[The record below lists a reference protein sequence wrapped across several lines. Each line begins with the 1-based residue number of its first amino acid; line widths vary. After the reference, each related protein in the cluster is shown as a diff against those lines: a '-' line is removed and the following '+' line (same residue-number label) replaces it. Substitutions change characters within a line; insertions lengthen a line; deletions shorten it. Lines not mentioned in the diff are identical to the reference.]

1 MSKLSSG
8 ARCGAATDCRSGVCS
23 NDICQAPACD
33 DGVLN
38 GEESD
43 IDCGGSTCAGC
54 SAGDRCGQADD
65 CNSLVCTDNQCQAP
79 RCDDQVQNGQ
89 ETDRDCGGPCTD
101 CTAGQGCSQN
111 TDCDSDVCSDAICQ
125 APSCE
130 DGVLNGE
137 EFGIDCGGE
146 CPSCSCVGDAVTD
159 IAEVGNYPGDT
170 TNAFSFEDATCAET
184 GDSPESTFRFTP
196 PEDGVFCAATVDAD
210 FDTVIYLREQC
221 DDRATERR
229 CNDSF
234 DYPRESLGRLEFV
247 GQADVPNL
255 IVDGYGGQ
263 FSMYPT
269 GHVYAGHH
277 YRAM

>member
-1 MSKLSSG
+1 MCRLLSGRPLWS
-8 ARCGAATDCRSGVCS
+8 S
-23 NDICQAPACD
+23 
-33 DGVLN
+33 
-38 GEESD
+38 
-43 IDCGGSTCAGC
+43 
-54 SAGDRCGQADD
+54 DD

-101 CTAGQGCSQN
+101 CTAGQGCSQD
-111 TDCDSDVCSDAICQ
+111 TDCDSDVCSEAICQ

-137 EFGIDCGGE
+137 EFGIDCGGA

-170 TNAFSFEDATCAET
+170 TNAFSFEDATCADT
-184 GDSPESTFRFTP
+184 GESPESAFRFTP
-196 PEDGVFCAATVDAD
+196 QEDGVFCAATVDAD

-247 GQADVPNL
+247 GQADVPMYL

-263 FSMYPT
+263 FSDVPDRGTFTLAITT
-269 GHVYAGHH
+269 GRCDGAPVCVDDADCGEHEGCDRGLCIAEPIPCDI
-277 YRAM
+277 ADPLACPANF